1 MVWQS
6 LALWTG
12 LSFPIFDKF
21 YRPGGFRLPRDLEK
35 EDQGPAP
42 KEGRIK
48 LRLSRGQR
56 NQAVQPSPTG
66 LPALSA
72 ASFPPWLRPRPLPLL
87 SLQWPLRSS
96 WTTENWKVSEGTVE
110 TQAWPSWEGKAEAG
124 GRRPGPRRGEGPGVQ
139 GPGQE
144 AGRAQ
149 GGPSASSL
157 ASPPLS
163 SDPDH

>member
-12 LSFPIFDKF
+12 LSFLIFDKF
-21 YRPGGFRLPRDLEK
+21 YRPGGFRLSRGLKKD
-35 EDQGPAP
+35 DQGPAP
-42 KEGRIK
+42 TEGRIK

-56 NQAVQPSPTG
+56 NQAVRPSPTG
-66 LPALSA
+66 LPALST

-110 TQAWPSWEGKAEAG
+110 TQAWLSWEGKAEAG
-124 GRRPGPRRGEGPGVQ
+124 GRRPDPRRGEGPGVQ

-144 AGRAQ
+144 VLRV
-149 GGPSASSL
+149 SS
-157 ASPPLS
+157 SRTGS
-163 SDPDH
+163 V